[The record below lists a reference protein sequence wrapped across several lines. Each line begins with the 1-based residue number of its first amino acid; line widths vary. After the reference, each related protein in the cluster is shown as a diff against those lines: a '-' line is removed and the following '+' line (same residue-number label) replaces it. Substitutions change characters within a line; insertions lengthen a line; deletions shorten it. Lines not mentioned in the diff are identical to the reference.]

1 MSKIMDEIFSKAKL
15 ADKHI
20 VLPEGEEIRTIIAAI
35 EIETRGIA
43 RVTLLGDRETAI
55 SKVPDKNTSNLKFVN
70 PQTDPKAA
78 EYAELLYELRK
89 DKGMTLEKAAE
100 TVKDPLYFATLML
113 KAGDADGMVSGAI
126 HSTGDTL
133 RPALQIIKG
142 KKGISCI
149 SSCFIMILPPNN
161 PFMPDG
167 VMVFGDCAVNPDPTA
182 EQLAEIAIASAD
194 TAKSIA
200 GIENPNVAMLSF
212 STKGSA
218 KHDHVTKVQ
227 QATAIVNERAPELNV
242 DGELQADAALV
253 PNVGMLKAPG
263 SVVAGHAN
271 VLVFPDLQS
280 GNIGYKLVQR
290 FAGAEAIGPIC
301 QGLAKPVNDLSRGC
315 SVADIVAVVAM
326 TALQA

>member
-1 MSKIMDEIFSKAKL
+1 MSKIMDEIFHKAKL
-15 ADKHI
+15 ANKHI
-20 VLPEGEEIRTIIAAI
+20 VLPEGEEMRTIIAAI
-35 EIETRGIA
+35 EIATRGIA
-43 RVTLLGDRETAI
+43 RVTLLGDRDTAV
-55 SKVPDKNTSNLKFVN
+55 SKVPDKDTSKLEFIN
-70 PQTDPKAA
+70 PETDPKAA
-78 EYAELLYELRK
+78 VYASLLYELRK
-89 DKGMTLEKAAE
+89 DKGMTMEKAAE

-149 SSCFIMILPPNN
+149 SSCFIMIIPAAN
-161 PFMPDG
+161 PYMPQGG

-194 TAKSIA
+194 TARSIA

-227 QATAIVNERAPELNV
+227 QATAIVKERAPGLNV
-242 DGELQADAALV
+242 DGELQADAAL
-253 PNVGMLKAPG
+253 
-263 SVVAGHAN
+263 
-271 VLVFPDLQS
+271 FP
-280 GNIGYKLVQR
+280 
-290 FAGAEAIGPIC
+290 
-301 QGLAKPVNDLSRGC
+301 
-315 SVADIVAVVAM
+315 
-326 TALQA
+326 T